1 MVYFP
6 FDTVIVDAPGVHA
19 RDSHLVARGGIGTIG
34 KGVLERSG
42 VLDFRIT
49 HSTIPPNS

>member
-19 RDSHLVARGGIGTIG
+19 RDSHLVARGGTGTIG
-34 KGVLERSG
+34 KGVFGAISCLGFSNYPFY
-42 VLDFRIT
+42 DT
-49 HSTIPPNS
+49 S